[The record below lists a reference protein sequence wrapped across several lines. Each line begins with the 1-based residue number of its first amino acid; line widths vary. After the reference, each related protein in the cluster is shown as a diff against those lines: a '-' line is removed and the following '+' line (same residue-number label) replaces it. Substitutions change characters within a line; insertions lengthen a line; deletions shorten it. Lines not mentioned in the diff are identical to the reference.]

1 MSIFIPS
8 LDYNLWDLIVD
19 GPDLPTPINE
29 NGEKVPKPRTRYND
43 EDRKKVQ
50 MNAKAKHI
58 IICSI
63 NSNEFSRVSSCVS
76 AKEMWDRLEV
86 TYEGTDRVKEA
97 KINMLVHEY
106 EMFTMHDN
114 EDIKT
119 MFTRFTNITNALQA
133 LDKVYTNSE
142 MVRKILRCLPRTWMP
157 KVTAI
162 EEAKDLNTFPLKDL
176 LGSLMTHEFSILK
189 RDDEEETERKKKKVI
204 ALKSTSNE
212 ETDNESDQELA
223 LITIKFKKFLESKK
237 KIGRK
242 PFRKGNIQKGE
253 SSKIEEIICFECN
266 KPGHYKSDCP
276 RLKKKEQFKKKKAM
290 LATWDDS
297 DESSSDEESPEE
309 VAQLA
314 LMAIEEEEEEND
326 EVTYDELILIVEKYS
341 CIISDLKK
349 KIKILNVENND
360 LKKANNML
368 NNKDETK
375 IKILEKENGCLKI
388 EVDALK
394 KTFSNF
400 YNSSE
405 KLEKLLGMQRCVFDK
420 TGLGYDEMNNVKHY
434 QNFFERKIKIEKE
447 KVEKEIVR
455 KPNTNVFCNYCD
467 KKGHI
472 SSSWFYKRNIKY
484 KSTPDFIKVKKIWV
498 PKGIIDTNPKGPK
511 ISWIPQTKI

>member
-1 MSIFIPS
+1 
-8 LDYNLWDLIVD
+8 
-19 GPDLPTPINE
+19 
-29 NGEKVPKPRTRYND
+29 RTRYND

-50 MNAKAKHI
+50 INAKAIHI
-58 IICSI
+58 IICAI
-63 NSNEFSRVSSCVS
+63 NSNEFNRVSSCVS

-86 TYEGTDRVKEA
+86 TYEGTNQVKDA

-142 MVRKILRCLPRTWMP
+142 MVRKILRCLPRIWMP

-162 EEAKDLNTFPLKDL
+162 EEAKDLNTLPLEDL
-176 LGSLMTHEFSILK
+176 LGSLMTHELSILK
-189 RDDEEETERKKKKVI
+189 TDDEEETERKKKKNKVI
-204 ALKSTSNE
+204 ALKSTTNE

-223 LITIKFKKFLESKK
+223 LITRKFRKFLESKK
-237 KIGRK
+237 KVGRK
-242 PFRKGNIQKGE
+242 PFRKGNTQKGE
-253 SSKIEEIICFECN
+253 SSKIEEIICYECN
-266 KPGHYKSDCP
+266 KPGHYNSDCP

-309 VAQLA
+309 VYQLA

-360 LKKANNML
+360 LKKANNMCIL
-368 NNKDETK
+368 NNKDEKK
-375 IKILEKENGCLKI
+375 IEILEKENECLKI

-405 KLEKLLGMQRCVFDK
+405 KLEKLLGMQRCVFD
-420 TGLGYDEMNNVKHY
+420 
-434 QNFFERKIKIEKE
+434 
-447 KVEKEIVR
+447 
-455 KPNTNVFCNYCD
+455 
-467 KKGHI
+467 
-472 SSSWFYKRNIKY
+472 
-484 KSTPDFIKVKKIWV
+484 
-498 PKGIIDTNPKGPK
+498 
-511 ISWIPQTKI
+511 